1 MFIAYTEK
9 RPAVKSANM
18 PRQFITILLA
28 LLLADTVYAK
38 VETSSAPEV
47 KLEAGAPESNPPVSR
62 EPLLPRGE
70 MLYTNHC
77 LDCHES
83 LVHIREKRQVKN
95 LDALRATVIRWSQ
108 ELELK
113 WSSHEIA
120 DVVLYLNM
128 RYYHYTE

>member
-1 MFIAYTEK
+1 
-9 RPAVKSANM
+9 M

-28 LLLADTVYAK
+28 LLLANNVLAK

-47 KLEAGAPESNPPVSR
+47 KLEVDASESKPPVR
-62 EPLLPRGE
+62 KEPLLPRGE

-77 LDCHES
+77 LGCHES

-95 LDALRATVIRWSQ
+95 LDALRAKVIRWSQ

-113 WSSHEIA
+113 WSSDEIA
-120 DVVLYLNM
+120 DVMLYLNM